1 MPIYLIPYLTPQCGI
16 CRRVLKSCLD
26 PYNASLFTLNTA
38 RWYTSTHTLPHSVE
52 SGFAKGSWN
61 PASLQ
66 CLIIYIQYCMPIY
79 LIPYLTPQCGIR
91 IWKRVLKSIL
101 NSQPIPFPTVW
112 NQDLEKSLEIIT
124 LADIATSPTTV
135 TPQCGIRIWKRV
147 LKSCDLKCSMLIYLN
162 PPIPYPTVWNQDLEK
177 GLPHASLFIFNT
189 ACRYTSCLNGSL
201 HSHLK
206 RGFQGTKV
214 HEYSLVSC
222 VICRHQSPVHY
233 SQA

>member
-1 MPIYLIPYLTPQCGI
+1 MPHYLHSILHANIPHPIPYPTVWNQNLEKGLEI
-16 CRRVLKSCLD
+16 
-26 PYNASLFTLNTA
+26 A
-38 RWYTSTHTLPHSVE
+38 R
-52 SGFAKGSWN
+52 
-61 PASLQ
+61 
-66 CLIIYIQYCMPIY
+66 
-79 LIPYLTPQCGIR
+79 
-91 IWKRVLKSIL
+91 SIL

-201 HSHLK
+201 HSTSREVFK
-206 RGFQGTKV
+206 EPKYMST
-214 HEYSLVSC
+214 
-222 VICRHQSPVHY
+222 P
-233 SQA
+233 